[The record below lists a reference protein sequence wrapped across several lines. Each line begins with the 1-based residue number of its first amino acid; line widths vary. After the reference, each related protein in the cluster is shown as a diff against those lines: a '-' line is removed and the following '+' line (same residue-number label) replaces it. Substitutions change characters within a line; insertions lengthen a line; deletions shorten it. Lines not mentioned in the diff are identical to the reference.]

1 MPPSGTLTLLT
12 TPNNPSTVRY
22 YRTDGSEVS
31 CQLLDLEH
39 KVNQPGSDSDRIRVC
54 VRNDEFKWSVD
65 YMLNTSKYFTPVLL
79 QQSR

>member
-1 MPPSGTLTLLT
+1 M
-12 TPNNPSTVRY
+12 RY

-39 KVNQPGSDSDRIRVC
+39 KVDQPGSDSDRIRVC

-65 YMLNTSKYFTPVLL
+65 YMLNTSKYFTPVEEDEPG
-79 QQSR
+79 RKITVFRGRYHMRT